1 MDFKTQFCNFVE
13 DTIRSVPEYED
24 RGYLIL
30 EDINERGNINKY
42 RNHFLTTVK
51 DNSERITNQDESLF
65 LEDDLLLISN
75 MSLKNY
81 WGEFSDNTKGT
92 IWKYIQILMLCAHVE
107 NATRELRGNVE
118 VENETIET
126 DDNEANAGAGADSK
140 PAPSNIGEIPS
151 FEGFSDFL
159 EKDMNSDMMKK
170 MINNLKKSAGT
181 TKQNDEFMKDIMGS
195 KIGGL
200 AKEIAESIGTED
212 LAKSLGIDE
221 KTKENPMEIFKKFTS
236 KEGSKKMMSMMSK
249 IGNTLQ
255 EKMSSGELNPQDLVQ
270 EAMGMMGKIGKN
282 PMMKGIQSLLQREG
296 RRNQVAQRLRR
307 KYDER
312 QRQLAAEQERDAETQ
327 QEQSQQSQQSQNA
340 TQNEDGENKPKRKRK
355 GGKRGG
361 RKVKK

>member
-24 RGYLIL
+24 RGIVIL
-30 EDINERGNINKY
+30 EDIRERDNINEYKTQ
-42 RNHFLTTVK
+42 FLSGVK
-51 DNSERITNQDESLF
+51 DNSQRITNQDETLF
-65 LEDDLLLISN
+65 LEDDLVLIQG

-81 WGEFSDNTKGT
+81 WSEFSDNTKGT

-107 NATRELRGNVE
+107 NATRELRSKSQAP
-118 VENETIET
+118 ENEILGDEG
-126 DDNEANAGAGADSK
+126 EATAGAGEGASAK
-140 PAPSNIGEIPS
+140 GGPNPEIPS

-159 EKDMNSDMMKK
+159 ENEMKPDMMKK
-170 MINNLKKSAGT
+170 MIDNLKKTAGK
-181 TKQNDEFMKDIMGS
+181 TKQNDEFMKDILGS

-221 KTKENPMEIFKKFTS
+221 NTKENPMEIFKKFTS

-249 IGNTLQ
+249 IGSTLQ

-282 PMMKGIQSLLQREG
+282 PMMKGVQALLQREG
-296 RRNQVAQRLRR
+296 RRSAVAQRIKR
-307 KYDER
+307 KYEER
-312 QRQLAAEQERDAETQ
+312 QRQLALEQEQAEAAEATN
-327 QEQSQQSQQSQNA
+327 QEQ
-340 TQNEDGENKPKRKRK
+340 NEGDKPKRKRK